1 MGIVQALN
9 DRVRQ

>member
-9 DRVRQ
+9 DTVRQ